1 MNNCPKCKKPG
12 AHFAPPSFGES
23 GFYICEGEVMEEK
36 VSDLDII
43 LHWGRTGEHL
53 KAHTSEGTLLFSSV
67 TGEFSPL
74 LSDRQVKWI
83 LEDYNRKRKKFVF

>member
-1 MNNCPKCKKPG
+1 MSNCPKCKKPG

-23 GFYICEGEVMEEK
+23 GFYICEGEVMEETL
-36 VSDLDII
+36 SDLD
-43 LHWGRTGEHL
+43 LRLEWNRTGESLRVTH
-53 KAHTSEGTLLFSSV
+53 KGTVVYNSI
-67 TGEFSPL
+67 TGMLSGL